1 MLAKFQLSD
10 PLAITEWVDSITSWP
25 QINLGKIFHYIIENK
40 AFDTDYIGQYKV
52 KKAYSYFKSGFVSQI
67 LVFNVGNENKILL
80 KSSVLPSQ
88 NVSSAEHIVW
98 ILADASGNIITAYCS
113 CTAGLSQCCNHV
125 IAVLYKIEY
134 AVSQGFTRP
143 TCTETKSKFN
153 DRSTKI
159 VKGCRVDDLIIEKH
173 MAEKKPQ
180 KQSICSEIKSSFDP
194 RFGNKSKIEK
204 NSFFDGLHEVTPN
217 SSIFLSLPRNT
228 ADLTPDPLPKVA
240 EKVLNELSEQ
250 PYEEMIEDLMKK
262 LVLSDSQLTEL
273 ERMTRDQ
280 SNCPLWHEQRI
291 GRLTASSHRQIYQIL
306 NYIMHNKKNVPV
318 TSLLSKIMNSA

>member
-1 MLAKFQLSD
+1 MEKEEIFCYDDFLEFSVHELKFFLRQRGHTLTGTKRDLAARALVSFEKKEVPKNDSEFQKSIAREYSDMLAKFQLSD

-67 LVFNVGNENKILL
+67 LVFNEGNENKILL

-125 IAVLYKIEY
+125 IAVMYKIEY

-204 NSFFDGLHEVTPN
+204 NSFFDGLHEV
-217 SSIFLSLPRNT
+217 F
-228 ADLTPDPLPKVA
+228 
-240 EKVLNELSEQ
+240 
-250 PYEEMIEDLMKK
+250 
-262 LVLSDSQLTEL
+262 
-273 ERMTRDQ
+273 
-280 SNCPLWHEQRI
+280 
-291 GRLTASSHRQIYQIL
+291 
-306 NYIMHNKKNVPV
+306 
-318 TSLLSKIMNSA
+318 